1 MIAIT
6 LVIGEG
12 TGAAISGILMT
23 LAAIFM
29 GIIRFWIHEVRGKVN
44 TNTAVVLDMSAKQ
57 DDVAALAAVAAKK
70 TVEAHTKLDSIKE
83 TAEKAAF
90 DVDGNLTAV
99 REELKKSMAL
109 NEAQATSILSL
120 RDTIATLTDIVKQQR
135 TQVRSTDLKPD
146 APRT

>member
-1 MIAIT
+1 MT

-12 TGAAISGILMT
+12 TGAVISGLIMT
-23 LAAIFM
+23 LVTAAMMF
-29 GIIRFWIHEVRGKVN
+29 IRFWIHEVRGKVN

-57 DDVAALAAVAAKK
+57 DGAAMLVGAA
-70 TVEAHTKLDSIKE
+70 HQKLDSIKA
-83 TAEKAAF
+83 TAERAAE

-135 TQVRSTDLKPD
+135 TQVRATDSKPD